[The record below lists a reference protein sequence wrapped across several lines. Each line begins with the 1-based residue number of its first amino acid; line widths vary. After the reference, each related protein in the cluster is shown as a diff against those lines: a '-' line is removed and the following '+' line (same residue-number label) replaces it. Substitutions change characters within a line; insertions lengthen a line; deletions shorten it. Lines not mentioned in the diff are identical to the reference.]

1 MKFKVLYFT
10 ACLSMF
16 SVACKQ
22 NAAQPKQDATQTA
35 AVSIHFDNKTDPA
48 CGMEVTP
55 EFTDSCYYKGKVYGF
70 CSESCK
76 ETCLGDPE
84 KYLTVK

>member
-1 MKFKVLYFT
+1 MKIKILYFV
-10 ACLSMF
+10 AGLSML

-22 NAAQPKQDATQTA
+22 NTSQPKQDANQA
-35 AVSIHFDNKTDPA
+35 AAAIHFDNKTDPA

-55 EFTDSCYYKGKVYGF
+55 EFTDSCHYKGKVYGF

-76 ETCLGDPE
+76 ETSLGDPE
-84 KYLTVK
+84 KYLTGN